1 MPKSRSPK
9 MIGTGLAALD
19 LVLENSRL
27 IRKAA
32 GGTCA
37 NVLSILAYLG
47 WRCSLLARLGAD
59 NAAED
64 VLQDLRI
71 WGVETSHSA
80 MKPSASTPIIIE
92 RIRKDSR
99 GTPFHTFSFTCP
111 GCGRRL
117 PSYQPLTSVSI
128 REVLKDLG
136 KTADIAFIDRVS
148 RGALDLAHHVAEA
161 GGVVVFE
168 PSAIRDEKQFGKM
181 LNIAHILKYSHE
193 TLRDFADLRWSGS
206 TLLEVQTLGRGGVR
220 FRSKLAHLGGKWHHM
235 QAPPIKDF
243 RDACGSGDWFTA
255 GMLHRLF
262 RRGIS
267 HFRSTSKDDL
277 LQSVGFAQQLAAW
290 NCKYPGARGGMYSV
304 EGRAELC
311 SLARTNRDCQP
322 SNCEAEDSHA
332 ASQICGCEASQ
343 NALRPMKVAAQKIF

>member
-1 MPKSRSPK
+1 MPKSRRPK
-9 MIGTGLAALD
+9 IIGTGLAALD
-19 LVLENSRL
+19 LVVENTRL

-59 NAAED
+59 CAAED

-80 MKPSASTPIIIE
+80 MKPSANTPIIVE

-117 PSYQPLTSVSI
+117 PSYQPLTSAVI
-128 REVLKDLG
+128 REVLEDLG

-148 RGALDLAHHVAEA
+148 RGALDLANHVAEA

-168 PSAIRDEKQFGKM
+168 PSAIRDEKQFSEM
-181 LNIAHILKYSHE
+181 LKIAHILKYSHE
-193 TLRDFADLRWSGS
+193 TLRDFAELSWSES

-220 FRSKLAHLGGKWHHM
+220 FRSKLARLGGRWHHM
-235 QAPPIKDF
+235 QAPPITDF
-243 RDACGSGDWFTA
+243 RDACGAGDWFTA
-255 GMLHRLF
+255 GMLHRLL
-262 RRGIS
+262 RGGVS
-267 HFRSTSKDDL
+267 HFRNSSKDDL
-277 LQSVGFAQQLAAW
+277 LQTMGFAQQLAVW
-290 NCKYPGARGGMYSV
+290 NCKYPGARGGMYSI
-304 EGRAELC
+304 EGRAELR
-311 SLARTNRDCQP
+311 SLAHINRDCQP
-322 SNCEAEDSHA
+322 SSCEAEDSHV

-343 NALRPMKVAAQKIF
+343 NALQPMKVATKKIF